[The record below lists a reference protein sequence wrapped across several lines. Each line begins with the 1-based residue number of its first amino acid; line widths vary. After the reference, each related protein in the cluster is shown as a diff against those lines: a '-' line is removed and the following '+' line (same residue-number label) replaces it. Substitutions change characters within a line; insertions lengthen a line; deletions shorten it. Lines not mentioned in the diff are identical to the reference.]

1 MGYIFATMISK
12 NKSDK
17 TEDMISRHMNMNIEC
32 LSAATNGSQAAL
44 SNTAYRSALYLAYNS
59 HSTILYISD

>member
-1 MGYIFATMISK
+1 MVDIIIIIMGYIFATMISK

-44 SNTAYRSALYLAYNS
+44 SNTAYRSGHYK
-59 HSTILYISD
+59 